1 MEYYFHAGVVQ
12 LAATWILQNPV
23 NMHPMYKPPQ
33 GFPQVLRTWVGGG
46 GGAEVNTWGEHGGGL
61 KMLSKNTC
69 EGVYLI
75 VKLLAISL
83 QACKFTKMNFTHI
96 FQGF

>member
-23 NMHPMYKPPQ
+23 NMHPIYKPPPPQ
-33 GFPQVLRTWVGGG
+33 GFPQVLRTWG
-46 GGAEVNTWGEHGGGL
+46 GGAEVNTWGEHRGL

-75 VKLLAISL
+75 VKLPAISQ
-83 QACKFTKMNFTHI
+83 QA
-96 FQGF
+96 